1 MKKRE
6 KLLVINKKTTTKI
19 AICLTAPCV
28 SNIGA
33 AVEHIYPL
41 VSQFQMEKRAVPQKK
56 LKAKKLLQSFGHH
69 AAAVNGF
76 HDDDDDEDLDESD
89 EEEFYDS
96 EFDDDSFDSDV
107 SHD

>member
-1 MKKRE
+1 MSFH
-6 KLLVINKKTTTKI
+6 
-19 AICLTAPCV
+19 LTAPCV
-28 SNIGA
+28 SNIGT

-41 VSQFQMEKRAVPQKK
+41 VSQYQMEKRENPNNKK
-56 LKAKKLLQSFGHH
+56 VKEKKLLQSLQQH

-76 HDDDDDEDLDESD
+76 HGDEDDEDFDESD
-89 EEEFYDS
+89 EEELYDS